1 MRPTTR
7 EEFEIAIICALP
19 READPIR
26 ALFDEEYDDHEKFG
40 KLPRDVN
47 VYTNGRIGEHHVVLC
62 YMPSMGKGMA
72 AGVASG
78 LRLSY
83 PSIQL
88 ALVVGV
94 CGAVPFPTPS
104 TEIVLGDVIISDSLV
119 EYDFGRQYP
128 DQFVRKRDPK
138 NALGRPNHEIRAVLS
153 SLQTHK
159 IRQAYN
165 ETMLRH
171 VRTLADRKP
180 LWNYPGV
187 EHDVLRSDIPCV
199 FHDAENDN
207 QPCTADSQDH
217 REPCARPEACII
229 HRKRLESAKVDPVCH
244 IGTMASADTVMKSGK
259 HRDQI
264 VAEDGVI
271 GFEMEGAGIWDNMPC
286 VIIKGVCD
294 YADRHKKKSWQDYA
308 AATAACAAK
317 AFLKYW
323 RPHLSK
329 VIPQIDKNCLKDLL
343 LTDPRDDKLRIE
355 QNKGGLLQESFS
367 WILQHPTFQQW
378 QQNDDTKVLWIKGD
392 AGKGKTMLM
401 IGLIDEFTTQTAG
414 IGNAPDDKSALV
426 SYFLCQGSDSRF
438 NNATAVLRGL
448 LYMITAQQPQLLR
461 YLRSRYEPA
470 GRHLFEGLNAFY
482 CLSEIFL
489 NLLRDSQ
496 LSRLCIIIDAVDECE
511 TELPQLLGLITH
523 TKVLNSNI
531 KWIVSSRNRD
541 DIGQHL
547 DRHSNITTLRLESV
561 PQQISLAM
569 TNFVN
574 ARVSQIPALK
584 EHIDLQD
591 KLKSQICQKAGG
603 TFLWAALI
611 VTELGKDVF
620 PAEMIHLLDET
631 PAGLIPL
638 FQKMMEKIEQLHP
651 RNVKRCLRVLA
662 AAALAYRPLHLLEMR
677 TVSGLSDTISSITDL
692 ERIVNMCS
700 SFILTREDHVSF
712 IHQSAKEY
720 LISNHSDAI
729 FNNGSQEAH
738 YEIYSHS
745 LEAMSRN
752 LHRDICELNDP
763 GPIDVEPSR
772 KSSALIAVEYSCLHW
787 FDHLCQSSEK
797 SSDFEEEFADEG
809 KLHCFFAMHSLHL
822 LEVLGILREISR
834 GISIIRR
841 LQQNVKVNQSPDF
854 AKLLQDSLRWT
865 LAYGAMM
872 EKAPLQVYSG
882 ALVFSPENSAIKRL
896 FWEQRLPFVESVVGV
911 QKEWSHSRHVLEGHG
926 TSEIT
931 HVCFSPDGKSLATA
945 SADGLI
951 RVWDAFTG
959 IVIQYLEGHQ
969 KAVTW
974 LSYLKSNESL
984 ASASLDGTVLAWDT
998 KRAMSEEI
1006 FKSDEEVVRA
1016 AFCPISECFIL
1027 ALGCGKILLRNNSKS
1042 TWIQIFPHEVTNE
1055 EYFRVILKRLWDRLN
1070 DSDAPGSS
1078 AVEQFAESWC
1088 SEAGIESVARITG
1101 DENPDCGKIL
1111 DWVIKNDIMRF
1122 MSNLCLGCIKIS
1134 PNSQVV
1140 AFAWRSKGIR
1150 LWYRQENAWKRI
1162 DLDDCPCTTLE
1173 FSPDGLLLAIGSSD
1187 GFVHVWD
1194 MAVGCWKQKLE
1205 FTVNTKEDVSSIL
1218 FCQDG
1223 NSVLWTKERS
1233 IYHQRLAAQ
1242 SPTRYKSSFEQCIT
1256 ATAFSPGFLQ
1266 FVLTDIQG
1274 KVYLWDSDT
1283 NALDEVGERI
1293 LNIHPGIWHSLFSS
1307 IYLGVISLV
1316 ILNIVQE
1323 QTHWHKVYREFPK
1336 YVMLLAICGFI
1347 VTVVVGV
1354 RVYMVDKSTRKI
1366 QADKGIL
1373 ALLRDS
1379 EWAETIFD
1387 RDTGFS
1393 KGHFNAISSIKRS
1406 PDGRTVATSSKFA
1419 IHLYDLPT
1427 RSRKL
1432 ELHFRDHPK
1441 APCAGELSW
1450 LPDGRISSLAH
1461 LGAAMF
1467 LDVNTR
1473 ACAKY
1478 FQCDEVCWLHSEFSI
1493 DGRLMLLIPVG
1504 TTMELWNTVTMSR
1517 ISTLEHQYEVQK
1529 ASFAP
1534 GSQTLAY
1541 ASGGFFCLWD
1551 IHSCALI
1558 YTEGTEGVDGFVWSS
1573 NSLTLAVTYQTG
1585 QVRVFDVAQ
1594 LTWKHTFEV
1603 EVAKTRLIS
1612 FSPDGQTIAL
1622 GSASGSVSFRDTE
1635 SGICQSTLELGS
1647 PLRYLSYSEDGK
1659 FLETNQGRMEIDS
1672 RDPELQQQARTFAD
1686 KVSLGDSWISCD
1698 DQKLV
1703 WLPPDYRSEV
1713 WEICDSTIVMGQHT
1727 GRIVFLELRI

>member
-40 KLPRDVN
+40 QLPRDVN

-72 AGVASG
+72 AGVASS

-138 NALGRPNHEIRAVLS
+138 NALGRPIREIRTILS
-153 SLQTHK
+153 SLQTHE

-187 EHDVLRSDIPCV
+187 EHDVLRSDIPCA
-199 FHDAENDN
+199 FHDAEDDDQTFTGDTLGNRD
-207 QPCTADSQDH
+207 
-217 REPCARPEACII
+217 PCAHAKACII
-229 HRKRLESAKVDPVCH
+229 YRKRLEEDKVHPVCH
-244 IGTMASADTVMKSGK
+244 IGTMASADTVMKSLK

-323 RPHLSK
+323 RPHK
-329 VIPQIDKNCLKDLL
+329 RTVIPEIDKNCLKDLL

-355 QNKGGLLQESFS
+355 QNKGGLLQESIS

-378 QQNDDTKVLWIKGD
+378 QQNEDTKALWIRGD

-401 IGLIDEFTTQTAG
+401 IGLIDELTRKAETGTASDEDSTL
-414 IGNAPDDKSALV
+414 I

-448 LYMITAQQPQLLR
+448 LYLITAQRPQLLR

-482 CLSEIFL
+482 SLSEIFL
-489 NLLRDSQ
+489 NLLQDSQ
-496 LSRLCIIIDAVDECE
+496 LPRLCIIIDAVDECE

-531 KWIVSSRNRD
+531 KWILSSRNRD

-547 DRHSNITTLRLESV
+547 DGRSSITSLRLESV
-561 PQQISLAM
+561 PQQISQAM

-574 ARVSQIPALK
+574 TRVSQLPALK
-584 EHIDLQD
+584 DHIDLQEE
-591 KLKSQICQKAGG
+591 LKSQICQKANG
-603 TFLWAALI
+603 TFLWAALVI
-611 VTELGKDVF
+611 TELGKDVF
-620 PAEMIHLLDET
+620 PVEMPEVLHET

-638 FQKMMEKIEQLHP
+638 FQKMMEKMEQLHP
-651 RNVKRCLRVLA
+651 RNLKRCLRVLA

-677 TVSGLSDTISSITDL
+677 TVSGLSETISSITDL

-700 SFILTREDHVSF
+700 SFLSTRENHVF
-712 IHQSAKEY
+712 FVHQSAKDY
-720 LISNHSDAI
+720 LISNYSDVI

-745 LEAMSRN
+745 LEVMSRN
-752 LHRDICELNDP
+752 LHRDICELNVS

-772 KSSALIAVEYSCLHW
+772 RTSALIAVEYSCLHW
-787 FDHLCQSSEK
+787 FDHLCQGSEG
-797 SSDFEEEFADEG
+797 SPDFEQEFTDEG
-809 KLHCFFAMHSLHL
+809 KLHCFFIAHLPHL
-822 LEVLGILREISR
+822 LEVLGILREIAR

-854 AKLLQDSLRWT
+854 AKLLHDSLRWT

-882 ALVFSPENSAIKRL
+882 ALVFSPENSAMKRL
-896 FWEQRLPFVESVVGV
+896 FWEQRLPFVDSVIGV

-931 HVCFSPDGKSLATA
+931 QACFSPDGKALATA

-951 RVWDAFTG
+951 RVWDTSTG
-959 IVIQYLEGHQ
+959 IVIQYLESHQ
-969 KAVTW
+969 QAVTW

-984 ASASLDGTVLAWDT
+984 ASASLDGTVRAWDT

-1006 FKSDEEVVRA
+1006 FKSDEEVVTA
-1016 AFCPISECFIL
+1016 AFCPISECFIIG
-1027 ALGCGKILLRNNSKS
+1027 LGSGRILLRNDSKS

-1055 EYFRVILKRLWDRLN
+1055 EYFRVILKRLWHQLD
-1070 DSDAPGSS
+1070 DSDDPGVS
-1078 AVEQFAESWC
+1078 AEEQFAESWC
-1088 SEAGIESVARITG
+1088 SEAGIESVARIIG

-1111 DWVIKNDIMRF
+1111 DWLFENNILMLMI
-1122 MSNLCLGCIKIS
+1122 NLCLESIKIS

-1140 AFAWRSKGIR
+1140 AFAWRSRTIR

-1162 DLDDCPCTTLE
+1162 DLDDRFCTALE

-1187 GFVHVWD
+1187 GLVHVWD
-1194 MAVGCWKQKLE
+1194 MTVGCWKQKLE
-1205 FTVNTKEDVSSIL
+1205 YTVNTEEDVSSIL
-1218 FCQDG
+1218 FCRDG
-1223 NSVLWTKERS
+1223 HSVLWTKGTS
-1233 IYHQRLAAQ
+1233 IFHQRLGTQ
-1242 SPTRYKSSFEQCIT
+1242 PSTTRTQSFEQTII
-1256 ATAFSPGFLQ
+1256 AIAFSPGFSQ
-1266 FVLTDIQG
+1266 FALTDIQG
-1274 KVYLWDSDT
+1274 KVSLWDTDAS
-1283 NALDEVGERI
+1283 ALDPVGKRI
-1293 LNIHPGIWHSLFSS
+1293 LNIHPGSWQSLISS
-1307 IYLGVISLV
+1307 IYLGTVSLFLRNV
-1316 ILNIVQE
+1316 TQE
-1323 QTHWHKVYREFPK
+1323 QIHWPGFIRELPK
-1336 YVMLLAICGFI
+1336 YAILVAICGLI
-1347 VTVVVGV
+1347 VTAVMGV
-1354 RVYMVDKSTRKI
+1354 RVYIGDNKKRRE
-1366 QADKGIL
+1366 QANKGIL
-1373 ALLRDS
+1373 ALLGDP
-1379 EWAETIFD
+1379 EWTETIFGD
-1387 RDTGFS
+1387 DTGFS
-1393 KGHFNAISSIKRS
+1393 KGHHGAITSIKLS
-1406 PDGRTVATSSKFA
+1406 PDGRTVATSSSFA

-1427 RSRKL
+1427 RSRKFQL
-1432 ELHFRDHPK
+1432 QFRDDPK
-1441 APCAGELSW
+1441 TPSAGELSW
-1450 LPDGRISSLAH
+1450 LPDGRISSLSIH
-1461 LGAAMF
+1461 GAAML
-1467 LDVNTR
+1467 LDINTR
-1473 ACAKY
+1473 ACTKY
-1478 FQCDEVCWLHSEFSI
+1478 FECDETCWRHSEFSI

-1504 TTMELWNTVTMSR
+1504 TTMELWNTVTLSR
-1517 ISTLEHQYEVQK
+1517 ISTLEHQYLVRK
-1529 ASFAP
+1529 ASFSP
-1534 GSQTLAY
+1534 GSQTLVY

-1551 IHSCALI
+1551 IQSCALI
-1558 YTEGTEGVDGFVWSS
+1558 YTDGVEDVDGFVWSS
-1573 NSLTLAVTYQTG
+1573 NSLALAVTFQND
-1585 QVRVFDVAQ
+1585 QVRVFDVTQ

-1603 EVAKTRLIS
+1603 EDANTRLIS
-1612 FSPDGQTIAL
+1612 FSPDGQIIAL
-1622 GSASGSVSFRDTE
+1622 GSAGESICFRDTE
-1635 SGICQSTLELGS
+1635 SGICQSTLDLDSRLE
-1647 PLRYLSYSEDGK
+1647 YLSYSEDGK
-1659 FLETNQGRMEIDS
+1659 FLETNQGRIEIDS
-1672 RDPELQQQARTFAD
+1672 REPKLQRQSRTFAD
-1686 KVSLGDSWISCD
+1686 KVSLADSWISCD
-1698 DQKLV
+1698 DQKIV